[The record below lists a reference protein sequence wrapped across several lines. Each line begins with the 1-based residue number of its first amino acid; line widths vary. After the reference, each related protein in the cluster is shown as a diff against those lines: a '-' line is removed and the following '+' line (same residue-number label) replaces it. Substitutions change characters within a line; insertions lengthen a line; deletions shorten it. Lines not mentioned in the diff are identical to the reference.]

1 MLRGVDVHKAP
12 SAWQNGIMI
21 ESGHSVIPI
30 VFDI

>member
-1 MLRGVDVHKAP
+1 MWDMHKAP
-12 SAWQNGIMI
+12 SAWQDGIMI